1 MSAISGVSSPTA
13 HYLSH
18 AVTQGKTTPTPNQ
31 SPTSVARAPTGQ
43 ASAGDK
49 DGSVGTKINTFA

>member
-13 HYLSH
+13 HYSSH
-18 AVTQGKTTPTPNQ
+18 VVTQTKTLPTPYQ
-31 SPTSVARAPTGQ
+31 ALSSGAKAPTGQ
-43 ASAGDK
+43 DSDGDK